1 MRGVTDKLIVLSS
14 LKYGD
19 TSLIVKAFTYQFGV
33 LSFMLKGVRKRRG
46 GLIALYQPASVLE
59 ANIVYREGKSLHGIN
74 QPKHVFVAHKTTAEL
89 QRMAKALFISEYL
102 QNILIQESPN
112 EELFTLSVDW
122 LSALEH
128 DDSNEFHHLRFLC
141 ASLQPLGIRPRI
153 PMRPEQIQF
162 DLREGIF
169 SHVVEHRDV
178 LHEEEAALFL
188 KGLEWR
194 FDHLSSLQRWQLL
207 HHLLDYVRVHL
218 PWMKSIKTLDV
229 MKQVFTET
237 SATKNI

>member
-46 GLIALYQPASVLE
+46 GVVALYQPASVLE
-59 ANIVYREGKSLHGIN
+59 ANIVYREGKGLHGIN

-122 LSALEH
+122 LSVVEH
-128 DDSNEFHHLRFLC
+128 DLSNEFHHLRFLF

-153 PMRPEQIQF
+153 PTSPEQSQF
-162 DLREGIF
+162 DLREGRF
-169 SHVVEHRDV
+169 RHFVEHRDAF
-178 LHEEEAALFL
+178 HDDEASLFL
-188 KGLEWR
+188 DGLEGR
-194 FDHLSSLQRWQLL
+194 LNRLSSLQRWQLV
-207 HHLLDYVRVHL
+207 HRVLDYVRIHL
-218 PWMKSIKTLDV
+218 PWMKPIKTLEV

-237 SATKNI
+237 SSTKKI

>member
-14 LKYGD
+14 LKYGE

-46 GLIALYQPASVLE
+46 GVVALYQPASVLE
-59 ANIVYREGKSLHGIN
+59 ANIMYKEGKSLHGIS
-74 QPKHVFVAHKTTAEL
+74 QSKHVFVAHKTSAEL

-102 QNILIQESPN
+102 QNILIQDSPN
-112 EELFTLSVDW
+112 EELFDLSVDW

-128 DDSNEFHHLRFLC
+128 DNSNEFHHLRFLC
-141 ASLQPLGIRPRI
+141 DSLQSLGIRPRI
-153 PMRPEQIQF
+153 SLRPDQSQF
-162 DLREGIF
+162 DLREGRF
-169 SHVVEHRDV
+169 SHLVEHRDV

-188 KGLEWR
+188 EGLEGR

-207 HHLLDYVRVHL
+207 HHLLGYVRIHL
-218 PWMKSIKTLDV
+218 PWMKPIKSLDV

-237 SATKNI
+237 SATKKI